1 MAEWDTQAICERIT
15 GKARVPRGGRYQT
28 VASLLALVDQH
39 LRTVVTP
46 KLLTVAE
53 DWLTASVSI
62 PVVAGTATY
71 RLPWRSL
78 RVLDVAL
85 LNASGEPLQCFSRAS
100 AEQAKGMRTAGWL
113 RLQGRP
119 ELWLVEASSLRL
131 YPTPDVST
139 TYTLAVRYA
148 RRPGR
153 LVDSAGTGVWV
164 VTAVDGAT
172 LSLSGTGNPTAVT
185 YFDIIRG
192 TPGFESMGDDAVSLG
207 GSGGGTSWTVDL
219 EQTDGIAVGDYLAL
233 PGTSPV
239 PQVPLDYLGVLEESV
254 VEQLL
259 RGAGD
264 VAGAQSAREAKMD
277 LQLSAEA
284 VLEPRASEPAVI
296 FVDDWL

>member
-1 MAEWDTQAICERIT
+1 MAEWDTQAICQRILN
-15 GKARVPRGGRYQT
+15 KARVPRGGRYQT
-28 VASLLALVDQH
+28 VAALLELVDQH

-53 DWLTASVSI
+53 DWLTSTATYS
-62 PVVAGTATY
+62 VVAGTATY

-78 RVLDVAL
+78 RVLDVTL
-85 LNASGEPLQCFSRAS
+85 LNASGEPMRRFSRAS
-100 AEQAKGMRTAGWL
+100 AEQAKGLRTAGWL
-113 RLQGRP
+113 RKEGRP

-131 YPTPDVST
+131 YPTPDVSGT
-139 TYTLAVRYA
+139 HTLAVRYA

-164 VTAVDGAT
+164 VTSVDGAT
-172 LSLSGTGNPTAVT
+172 LSLFGTGNPSNEPA
-185 YFDIIRG
+185 FDIIRG
-192 TPGFESMGDDAVSLG
+192 TPGFESLGDDVVSLG
-207 GSGGGTSWTVDL
+207 GSGAGTSWTVDL
-219 EQTDGIAVGDYLAL
+219 ENTEGLEVGDYVAL

-239 PQVPLDYLGVLEESV
+239 PQVPFDYLAVLEESV

-264 VAGAQSAREAKMD
+264 VAGAQTAREAKVD
-277 LQLSAEA
+277 LQVSAEA

-296 FVDDWL
+296 VPDSWL